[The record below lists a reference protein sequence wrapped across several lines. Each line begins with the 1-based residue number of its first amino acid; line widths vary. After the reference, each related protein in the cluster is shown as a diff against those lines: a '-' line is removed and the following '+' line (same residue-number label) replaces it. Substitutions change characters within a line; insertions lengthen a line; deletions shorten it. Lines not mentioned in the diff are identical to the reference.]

1 MIVSEDDVTRR
12 QIEED
17 LRLYGSRP
25 EPPDTVEVDLS
36 TQPANLPP
44 KRNASDFETADE
56 RPAKL
61 RKNGKSEESSY
72 QALSVMDWNSGASP
86 LDAWLN
92 QSAVP
97 STTAA
102 LDQQES
108 INPGIDL
115 LTQEIDEI
123 KVFHN
128 VHMATAPSPEHND
141 PPLEPAEGL
150 DFGTQIY
157 YRNIVDRYPVIPR
170 YLARRLAQANCDRAE
185 RLRHEK
191 ERLQIENEIRNEIDR
206 LRNESIER
214 IKARRVRR
222 VLNKG
227 TEKTRQTVKRQPDF
241 EERRTFSTIRCRK
254 RQVQMLQGI
263 IDQYKMDGYVIL
275 DFSDISKRGFT
286 SRAQKLAFLKF
297 WRRRVLPSRYLK
309 IEDMEREVR
318 LLKAELQH
326 DQLQNRF
333 PNIITDATDS
343 VDEGVSRRPLS
354 GNSTFPS
361 TQPSLVQEGAKFW
374 PMNPPSEN
382 LCMNQPSS
390 AWASSID
397 ETMASTLSHP
407 LRPSS
412 PIWPSSTQEDAN
424 DHSRRPFQSQQL
436 SQNRDG
442 LPLNHAPS
450 LSSLSSQFAVPATTS
465 PPLVEDCTPQP
476 PVDFWTR
483 GRQSSRPASVHSRS
497 SSMNS
502 SLHGRP
508 AFDPQ
513 EQNPTF
519 ITKLPAS
526 TTSRTGPSPALPPAP
541 VELGK
546 VTTFNCDIC
555 GQKIEVKRRLE
566 WQ

>member
-97 STTAA
+97 STAAA

-108 INPGIDL
+108 TNPGIDL

-128 VHMATAPSPEHND
+128 VHMATAPSPGHND

-150 DFGTQIY
+150 EFGAQIY
-157 YRNIVDRYPVIPR
+157 YRNILDRFPVLPK
-170 YLARRLAQANCDRAE
+170 YLARRLAQANCARAE
-185 RLRHEK
+185 RLRLEK
-191 ERLQIENEIRNEIDR
+191 ERLQKEHEVE
-206 LRNESIER
+206 EE
-214 IKARRVRR
+214 
-222 VLNKG
+222 
-227 TEKTRQTVKRQPDF
+227 TRQAVKRQRELD
-241 EERRTFSTIRCRK
+241 ERRRAENLGKLYRQLQK
-254 RQVQMLQGI
+254 REMI
-263 IDQYKMDGYVIL
+263 NEYKMDGFVML
-275 DFSDISKRGFT
+275 NLNHISERGFT
-286 SRAQKLAFLKF
+286 SRAENPAFIDF
-297 WRRRVLPSRYLK
+297 WEWRILPSRYLK
-309 IEDMEREVR
+309 IEDMEQEARVLEADTQYYHR
-318 LLKAELQH
+318 
-326 DQLQNRF
+326 QNDF
-333 PNIITDATDS
+333 IDVTPNATHL
-343 VDEGVSRRPLS
+343 VDEPIYKDFLSENLNFLSTRP
-354 GNSTFPS
+354 F
-361 TQPSLVQEGAKFW
+361 LVQGGASCL
-374 PMNPPSEN
+374 PTHPPSEDF
-382 LCMNQPSS
+382 CMNEPSS

-397 ETMASTLSHP
+397 GVMAPPPSHP

-412 PIWPSSTQEDAN
+412 PILPSFTREDAN
-424 DHSRRPFQSQQL
+424 DHSRRPFQSQQV

-450 LSSLSSQFAVPATTS
+450 PSLLSSQFAVPATTP
-465 PPLVEDCTPQP
+465 PPLEEDCTPQP
-476 PVDFWTR
+476 PVDFWTP
-483 GRQSSRPASVHSRS
+483 GSQSSRPASVHSRS

-519 ITKLPAS
+519 IRKLPAPK
-526 TTSRTGPSPALPPAP
+526 TGRTGPSPALPPAP